1 MGERRMVMRGLSM
14 AGPQQ
19 GRDSVAGIIP
29 GLLVRRSVPLPL
41 GCNMRASSVSMRASG
56 AWQKYSYR
64 RRDGIIGAKN
74 SSVLLQGYSYDHHRF
89 AVPRRI
95 PQGAADRT
103 TTGLLGAECA
113 PSDPSPASGATRQD
127 SFGAGDGSQPVPC
140 DAPVAPQSR
149 DGTGVAPA
157 VARPRLQ
164 AGAD

>member
-1 MGERRMVMRGLSM
+1 M
-14 AGPQQ
+14 ATEA
-19 GRDSVAGIIP
+19 RETT
-29 GLLVRRSVPLPL
+29 
-41 GCNMRASSVSMRASG
+41 SG

-74 SSVLLQGYSYDHHRF
+74 SSVLLKGYSSDHHRF

-103 TTGLLGAECA
+103 TTGLLGADGA
-113 PSDPSPASGATRQD
+113 PSAQSPASGATRQD
-127 SFGAGDGSQPVPC
+127 SFGAGDGSQPGPC

-149 DGTGVAPA
+149 DGTGVAPG
-157 VARPRLQ
+157 VGRARLT